1 MTDAIRRHR
10 GWTTLG
16 LALPLVVGGWL
27 ALLFGAWDYLPWL
40 TSPAV
45 IAGLA
50 VTLIGGLRLQRRG
63 AIRTRQIGLAVLL
76 GGVGFPEPHR
86 PVTRRL
92 GDLVSTLGGPVS
104 K

>member
-1 MTDAIRRHR
+1 MTDAIRRHC

-50 VTLIGGLRLQRRG
+50 VTLIAGLLRQRRG
-63 AIRTRQIGLAVLL
+63 AIRTRQIGLAGLL
-76 GGVGFPEPHR
+76 GGVGFALSLIVLLVADLAIWFR
-86 PVTRRL
+86 P
-92 GDLVSTLGGPVS
+92 
-104 K
+104 

>member
-16 LALPLVVGGWL
+16 LALPLVAGGWL
-27 ALLFGAWDYLPWL
+27 ALLLGAWDYLPWL

-50 VTLIGGLRLQRRG
+50 VTLIAGLLLQRRG

-76 GGVGFPEPHR
+76 GGVGFALSLIVLLLADLAIWFR
-86 PVTRRL
+86 P
-92 GDLVSTLGGPVS
+92 
-104 K
+104 